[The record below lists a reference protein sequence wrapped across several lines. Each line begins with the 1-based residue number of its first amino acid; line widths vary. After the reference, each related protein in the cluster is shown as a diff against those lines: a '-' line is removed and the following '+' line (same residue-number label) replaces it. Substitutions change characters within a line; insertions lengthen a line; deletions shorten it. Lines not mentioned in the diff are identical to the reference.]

1 MSIPDVMQRCL
12 RTAGVPSNAA
22 PVSSNMGVYPDGT
35 IALFM
40 LYKPGP
46 PHREGKDRLRSSAGM
61 RQLGSAS
68 AGKSQ
73 LHNNSSAGSR
83 QPSPHHQESTHRS
96 HSSAGMRQPSVTSA
110 GKSQLLITSTAGS
123 RQPSPQAF
131 LDSSANTETSKYVHS
146 KKRTPS
152 QCRRSARRRAAWR
165 LSLKSLSDC
174 PKDHPST
181 VQNPAV
187 DIDQSGTV
195 SKTDNSNPVQNPAVD
210 IDQSGT
216 VSLTDNSH
224 PVQNP
229 AVDIDQS
236 GTASLSVGVLSSDDS
251 PARDLAGEQSIPPL
265 DHYASSADF
274 ERWKA
279 SISAELET
287 DPLFSLLLADSWEV
301 PALDD
306 LARNV
311 ALDEIERQAG
321 LTPGY
326 LVRCSSIR
334 SAPSMWRRIARYF
347 NIIT

>member
-123 RQPSPQAF
+123 RQPSPEAF
-131 LDSSANTETSKYVHS
+131 HDSSANTETSKCVHS

-181 VQNPAV
+181 
-187 DIDQSGTV
+187 
-195 SKTDNSNPVQNPAVD
+195 VQNPAVD

>member
-123 RQPSPQAF
+123 RQPSPEAF
-131 LDSSANTETSKYVHS
+131 RDSSACLIACPAPKTVTF
-146 KKRTPS
+146 
-152 QCRRSARRRAAWR
+152 WR
-165 LSLKSLSDC
+165 LGANMCALLCAPHKGGLDTFTLDIHPVLKSTSMDG
-174 PKDHPST
+174 HW
-181 VQNPAV
+181 NRA
-187 DIDQSGTV
+187 
-195 SKTDNSNPVQNPAVD
+195 PV
-210 IDQSGT
+210 
-216 VSLTDNSH
+216 
-224 PVQNP
+224 
-229 AVDIDQS
+229 
-236 GTASLSVGVLSSDDS
+236 
-251 PARDLAGEQSIPPL
+251 
-265 DHYASSADF
+265 
-274 ERWKA
+274 
-279 SISAELET
+279 
-287 DPLFSLLLADSWEV
+287 
-301 PALDD
+301 
-306 LARNV
+306 
-311 ALDEIERQAG
+311 
-321 LTPGY
+321 
-326 LVRCSSIR
+326 
-334 SAPSMWRRIARYF
+334 
-347 NIIT
+347 

>member
-123 RQPSPQAF
+123 RQPSPEAF
-131 LDSSANTETSKYVHS
+131 HDSSANTETSKYVHS

-195 SKTDNSNPVQNPAVD
+195 SKTDNSN
-210 IDQSGT
+210 
-216 VSLTDNSH
+216 

>member
-123 RQPSPQAF
+123 RQPSPEAF
-131 LDSSANTETSKYVHS
+131 HDSSANTETSKYVHS

-181 VQNPAV
+181 
-187 DIDQSGTV
+187 
-195 SKTDNSNPVQNPAVD
+195 
-210 IDQSGT
+210 
-216 VSLTDNSH
+216 
-224 PVQNP
+224 VQNP

>member
-110 GKSQLLITSTAGS
+110 GKSHLLITSTAGS
-123 RQPSPQAF
+123 RQPSPEAF
-131 LDSSANTETSKYVHS
+131 HDSSANTETSKYVHS

-195 SKTDNSNPVQNPAVD
+195 SKTDNSN
-210 IDQSGT
+210 
-216 VSLTDNSH
+216 